1 MRVGRRFH
9 GSRTEE
15 VDVSEKKFD
24 EVESLNIEDLD
35 VEELE
40 RRIEMAA
47 ALPSA
52 MGWIC
57 SCDNKLCDNNVC
69 SSVCTS
75 VAPT

>member
-1 MRVGRRFH
+1 M
-9 GSRTEE
+9 S
-15 VDVSEKKFD
+15 KKKND

-47 ALPSA
+47 ALPSP

-57 SCDNKLCDNNVC
+57 SCDSSKLCDNNVC
-69 SSVCTS
+69 TDICTE
-75 VAPT
+75 VIAPN

>member
-1 MRVGRRFH
+1 M
-9 GSRTEE
+9 S
-15 VDVSEKKFD
+15 DNKKND
-24 EVESLNIEDLD
+24 EMESLNIEGLD

-57 SCDNKLCDNNVC
+57 SCDSGKLCDTQVC
-69 SSVCTS
+69 SEICSEVI
-75 VAPT
+75 APN